1 MSSEKRNKLSE
12 IFKLAWQFVKRNGY
26 KLSEALKCAWLN
38 IKLKAEMK
46 KRIVKFYFQK
56 IDGSLRE
63 AYGITN
69 CMESIIIKEIEM
81 MLELPLH
88 ERQKAYFQDL
98 LNAAKPVKIVPAADV
113 LEDYELDYI
122 RHVIKPKPKECYRNS
137 HLLCEAFP
145 ERILYC
151 EGKTNVPIPIDHA
164 FNKVGDAYIDIT
176 FEFALHENPSI
187 YEYVTFG
194 EYDAKTIRK
203 AVLETG
209 YYGEIYKWLYYQSKK

>member
-1 MSSEKRNKLSE
+1 ME
-12 IFKLAWQFVKRNGY
+12 IWKDVPGYIGLYKVSNYGRIKSVKKQLVLKTCGSGNRYKTVALCNGMR
-26 KLSEALKCAWLN
+26 KTFRVHRLVA
-38 IKLKAEMK
+38 
-46 KRIVKFYFQK
+46 
-56 IDGSLRE
+56 
-63 AYGITN
+63 
-69 CMESIIIKEIEM
+69 
-81 MLELPLH
+81 
-88 ERQKAYFQDL
+88 
-98 LNAAKPVKIVPAADV
+98 AADV

-209 YYGEIYKWLYYQSKK
+209 YYGEIYKWLYYQTRK

>member
-1 MSSEKRNKLSE
+1 MSNNNAGGNPGIKNKDMEKYILTKTQKGKKYLYE
-12 IFKLAWQFVKRNGY
+12 VKDENG
-26 KLSEALKCAWLN
+26 
-38 IKLKAEMK
+38 
-46 KRIVKFYFQK
+46 
-56 IDGSLRE
+56 
-63 AYGITN
+63 
-69 CMESIIIKEIEM
+69 
-81 MLELPLH
+81 
-88 ERQKAYFQDL
+88 
-98 LNAAKPVKIVPAADV
+98 
-113 LEDYELDYI
+113 YELDYI

>member
-1 MSSEKRNKLSE
+1 
-12 IFKLAWQFVKRNGY
+12 
-26 KLSEALKCAWLN
+26 
-38 IKLKAEMK
+38 
-46 KRIVKFYFQK
+46 
-56 IDGSLRE
+56 
-63 AYGITN
+63 
-69 CMESIIIKEIEM
+69 MESIIIKKIEM

-88 ERQKAYFQDL
+88 ERQKAYFVDL
-98 LNAAKPVKIVPAADV
+98 FNAAKPVKIVPAADV
-113 LEDYELDYI
+113 LEDYELEYI
-122 RHVIKPKPKECYRNS
+122 QHVIKPRPKQCYRNS

-145 ERILYC
+145 ERILF
-151 EGKTNVPIPIDHA
+151 DHA
-164 FNKVGDAYIDIT
+164 FNKAGDAYIDIT